1 MGINIKNE
9 ETIRLIRELVQL
21 TGEGQ
26 TEAVMESVRERLGR
40 LDRERTTSARM
51 KAMMEISSQTA
62 PLMKD
67 FDMDEAMYGENGLYD
82 RETGLPK

>member
-1 MGINIKNE
+1 MGINIKNPAVE
-9 ETIRLIRELVQL
+9 AQIRELARL
-21 TGEGQ
+21 TGKGQ
-26 TEAVMESVRERLGR
+26 TEVVGEAVERMLAREKRRGLAERLMAIAA
-40 LDRERTTSARM
+40 E
-51 KAMMEISSQTA
+51 TA

>member
-1 MGINIKNE
+1 MGINIKNPKVE
-9 ETIRLIRELVQL
+9 SLIRELATV
-21 TGEGQ
+21 TGKGQ
-26 TEAVMESVRERLGR
+26 TEVVGEAVELMLAREKRKGLADRLMAIAA
-40 LDRERTTSARM
+40 E
-51 KAMMEISSQTA
+51 TA

>member
-1 MGINIKNE
+1 MGINIKNPKVE
-9 ETIRLIRELVQL
+9 SLIRELAEV
-21 TGEGQ
+21 TGKGQ
-26 TEAVMESVRERLGR
+26 TEVVGEAVERMLAREKRKGLAERLMAIAA
-40 LDRERTTSARM
+40 E
-51 KAMMEISSQTA
+51 TA